1 MLVSIIVAIA
11 QNHVIGKDN
20 QLIWHLPNDLKFFKA
35 TTTGHPIIM
44 GRKTFESI
52 GRPLPNRTNI
62 VISRN
67 ANLKIEGCIC
77 VTSIQ
82 GAVDVA
88 RNSGTRECFVIGG
101 AEIYHQALPLVKKI
115 YLTEVLANVEG
126 NVFFKFD
133 KSSWI
138 ETDRSNHTIDEN
150 HAYAYSFVVLER
162 QTS

>member
-67 ANLKIEGCIC
+67 TNLKIEGCFC

-82 GAVDVA
+82 EAIDVA
-88 RNSGTRECFVIGG
+88 RQMNAEKCFVIGG
-101 AEIYHQALPLVKKI
+101 AEIYQQVIFMVDKI
-115 YLTEVLANVEG
+115 YLTEVKAIVEG
-126 NVFFKFD
+126 NVFFEFD
-133 KSSWI
+133 HSYFT
-138 ETDRSNHTIDEN
+138 ETHRFNHLKDDK
-150 HAYAYSFVVLER
+150 HAYDYSFVVLEK
-162 QTS
+162 QTT

>member
-20 QLIWHLPNDLKFFKA
+20 KLIWHLPNDLKFFKA

-52 GRPLPNRTNI
+52 GKPLPNRINI
-62 VISRN
+62 VISRD

-77 VTSIQ
+77 TTSIPE
-82 GAVDVA
+82 AVEVA
-88 RNSGTRECFVIGG
+88 RNTGAKECFLIGG
-101 AEIYHQALPLVKKI
+101 AEIYQQALPLVEKI
-115 YLTEVLANVEG
+115 YLTEVRANVEG

-138 ETDRSNHTIDEN
+138 ETDRSNHTIDEK
-150 HAYAYSFVVLER
+150 HAYPYSFVVLEK
-162 QTS
+162 QTT

>member
-52 GRPLPNRTNI
+52 GKPLPNRTNI

-67 ANLKIEGCIC
+67 ADMKIDGCIC
-77 VTSIQ
+77 VISIDE
-82 GAVDVA
+82 AVEAAQRIDA
-88 RNSGTRECFVIGG
+88 QECFVIGG
-101 AEIYHQALPLVKKI
+101 AEIYNHALPLVQKI
-115 YLTEVLANVEG
+115 YLTEVKATVNG
-126 NVFFKFD
+126 NVFFEFD
-133 KSSWI
+133 KSKWQ
-138 ETDRSNHTIDEN
+138 ETMREDYIKDEK
-150 HAYAYSFVVLER
+150 HAFDYSFVVLEKK
-162 QTS
+162 